1 MIRRIRRR
9 GLTGRVTARP
19 VVGLA
24 YAAAATAAT
33 VTGARHRRDLAAAT
47 KPLPLVVLAFEAAR
61 GARSRRGVDNA
72 LLAGAVAFSAAGD
85 RAMLLEEFAPDGPG
99 KDCSLQIGASLFAGA
114 QLCLTGAMLR
124 RGARPTAS
132 GMAVRTLILAES
144 ASVLTVHRPRLLP
157 VLGTY
162 GNALGLMSA
171 TAHAMPSPQP
181 RMRCGGWLFLAS
193 DLTIINRRH
202 LIRDPRLVGVAEAW
216 VLASYFA
223 AQWLL
228 ITGLAEQD

>member
-1 MIRRIRRR
+1 MSRSIRHR
-9 GLTGRVTARP
+9 GPRGSLSARS
-19 VVGLA
+19 VAGIA
-24 YAAAATAAT
+24 YAAAAAAAT

-47 KPLPLVVLAFEAAR
+47 KPLPLLVLAVETAR
-61 GARSRRGVDNA
+61 GFRSRRPLDNA

-99 KDCSLQIGASLFAGA
+99 KDRRLQIGASLFAGA
-114 QLCLTGAMLR
+114 QLCLTGAMVR
-124 RGARPTAS
+124 RGARPTTS
-132 GMAVRTLILAES
+132 GMVVRTLILAES
-144 ASVLTVHRPRLLP
+144 ATVLAVHRPRLLP

-171 TAHAMPSPQP
+171 TADAMPTPQP
-181 RMRCGGWLFLAS
+181 RMRLGGWLFLAS

-202 LIRDPRLVGVAEAW
+202 LIHDPRLAGVAEAW

-228 ITGLAEQD
+228 VTGLADQD